1 MLGEALGPTLGAE
14 LGFVVGSRLGG
25 ELGLVLGAPLGHNVQ
40 MAVMLRSAIP
50 YSAEARNPVVRCPVA
65 PYQPGGMTMLTRLT
79 FSLSLSP
86 TTDIQTSPRNPS
98 FAAST

>member
-14 LGFVVGSRLGG
+14 LGFVLGSRLGY
-25 ELGLVLGAPLGHNVQ
+25 ELGLALGAPLGHNVQ

-50 YSAEARNPVVRCPVA
+50 YSAEASNPVVRCPVA
-65 PYQPGGMTMLTRLT
+65 PYQLGGMTMLTRLT
-79 FSLSLSP
+79 SSLSP
-86 TTDIQTSPRNPS
+86 TTATQTSPRNPS